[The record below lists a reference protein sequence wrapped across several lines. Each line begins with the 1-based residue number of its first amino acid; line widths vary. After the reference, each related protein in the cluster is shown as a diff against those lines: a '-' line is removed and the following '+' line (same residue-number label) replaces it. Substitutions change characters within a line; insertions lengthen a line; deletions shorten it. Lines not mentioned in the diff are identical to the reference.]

1 MGDGSQTP
9 LRALILPRK
18 SGRTAALAAA
28 PTASARARFA
38 PPRGRTAHRPGG
50 AELRRAPGPD
60 GALRAAARRGH
71 GDDGAV
77 AAAAPDLDVLDT
89 YTRVGAGRPAG
100 AGAPGADLAAEWIRL
115 STTPRAPGRP
125 SVVPRRSL
133 TAPNVGGGN
142 EGRDNAEAELICYAG
157 DVLGPGGDGPSFE
170 IIDKLGKG
178 SFGQVFRCRSAKTGR
193 LVAIK
198 VVKNCASYATQALVE
213 SQIARMLNSRG
224 AHPHVVHLFGDF
236 SHGGHT
242 YVQSRF
248 YRAPEVL
255 VGAPY
260 DGAIDVWS
268 AACVVAELMLG
279 LPVFPGVSA
288 TTRSRDRRD
297 ARHVPDALLER
308 GDDAAKYF
316 FRKPDAPPPA
326 APPQP
331 PPAAVPDDA
340 FDDDG
345 ADAKFSDDDD
355 GPGSSYELKT
365 PEAYARDTGSS
376 VPRTKKYFQY
386 KRLDE
391 IVNHYPIRGPVSGI
405 GMSLAAH
412 PPEFDAGNAAP
423 TPLAPPFPPAYY
435 HQPGATTTR
444 RRSTRPT
451 RRAARRNNT
460 MTEAQWRDAA
470 ARQAGASSYGAQ
482 GAFSYTAGYPG
493 AGVALVAGAGRD
505 GLQSWNQQPPLST
518 TPEDDR
524 RAAAQSDPQRAAA
537 PYRSSSSAAGG
548 ACGRPAAAPPQ
559 SASPMPASHAA
570 AAELLSAA
578 LALAATSGGPPATT
592 SSPPPAVA
600 AAKRAAP
607 AAPAPTR
614 RKAGAEPPRDVSLAA
629 MRAWDLSGA
638 GPCPSDLKVYVYEY
652 PGVESMAWYRH
663 AKEMRQRCRED
674 DRCANHY
681 AGEHLLAQFSLEL
694 ILHDFFTKACVRT
707 RDPEAADLFFV
718 PHYGDASIG
727 DGPRRQAERLRGGA
741 PRHLG
746 ETGHDGL
753 GADLQRHGRVLDAPR
768 RRRPRA
774 RPAGAVTGLRHPKG
788 GRGWTHYLQQLHA
801 PIWISLELSRSFVA
815 EYPACGRKNVVAPY
829 PIPGRAWH
837 DGQWARKARKAALS
851 VFGPALPSVESS
863 RPLAAYYRS
872 GDHGCVNVR
881 RAIAAE
887 FADASLD
894 QGGVGDGGFVLRD
907 RAVDGADDALTKLRT
922 QALAPR
928 QALMHLADFC
938 PDDALWAYSNEMGL
952 DGDLDPAAFALNVS
966 EASLLK
972 FDADP
977 DKQTT
982 VNTKADAGHAH
993 HAGRDDADAFPLL
1006 GILGAAR
1013 GLAAPGGQSVGSRGP
1028 KSPRSGG
1035 AGGPGWRAA
1044 GPRRAGDA
1052 LTPAGRAC
1060 VAMSD
1065 LLACACSADVYNEP
1079 GMEGNS
1085 EEDNGVIEFHALH
1098 KSLARRVPTCARS
1111 LPSLPT
1117 AADIDRAAKAA
1128 PQAGGGAQAFLG
1140 GLLGVEASQRDSK
1153 KASAASLAL
1162 TDAKFKLRAYL
1173 SQAIDWFR
1181 ARRVYDPEVLAFIDL
1196 DAELLL
1202 RLHREDMRVVR
1213 NIVVSWGGHVAHAV
1227 PAKWVK
1233 QFVASITPR
1242 RGRGPAPD
1250 PLGPGA
1256 IRLRECLDNDADTEG
1271 AWDLVT
1277 KPAWIVLSS
1286 VYGADAELDIE
1297 TLRKLMTPPAPRR
1310 PRRRAADAVGPP
1322 VGTANGSVNA
1332 AASATNGSVAP

>member
-1 MGDGSQTP
+1 MEP
-9 LRALILPRK
+9 YAPRPDAAMAT
-18 SGRTAALAAA
+18 TA
-28 PTASARARFA
+28 PSR
-38 PPRGRTAHRPGG
+38 
-50 AELRRAPGPD
+50 LRR
-60 GALRAAARRGH
+60 LT
-71 GDDGAV
+71 
-77 AAAAPDLDVLDT
+77 LDVLDT

-100 AGAPGADLAAEWIRL
+100 AGGAGGADPARFAEWIRL

-288 TTRSRDRRD
+288 HNQITR
-297 ARHVPDALLER
+297 AEMLGTFPDALLER

-355 GPGSSYELKT
+355 GPASSYELKT

-391 IVNHYPIRGPVSGI
+391 IVNHYPIRAGLSASDVDAERDKRKVFAHFVRGMLRHAPDERWTPRMAAAHPFLAGAALGNWQAPRTRRRAAPLRASAGAGGPAAGGARLGRVGAGLAARRRRADAEIRDRRAVSDDGSYRRAVDSAPRAPPRRGESKVSGI

-435 HQPGATTTR
+435 HQPGA
-444 RRSTRPT
+444 
-451 RRAARRNNT
+451 
-460 MTEAQWRDAA
+460 
-470 ARQAGASSYGAQ
+470 GASSYGAQ

-493 AGVALVAGAGRD
+493 AGVARSAGAFGETDFSFALQRPTAGPSFHPRAPRSPASDDGQPPGEYYGSAPGYGGNSAPGGAGAGPSRGGGAAERIADAGEPRRRRGAPERGAGPRGDERRPTRNDVEPAARRRGREASGAAEPRRRD
-505 GLQSWNQQPPLST
+505 G
-518 TPEDDR
+518 R
-524 RAAAQSDPQRAAA
+524 R
-537 PYRSSSSAAGG
+537 G
-548 ACGRPAAAPPQ
+548 
-559 SASPMPASHAA
+559 
-570 AAELLSAA
+570 
-578 LALAATSGGPPATT
+578 
-592 SSPPPAVA
+592 
-600 AAKRAAP
+600 
-607 AAPAPTR
+607 
-614 RKAGAEPPRDVSLAA
+614 EPPRDVSLAA

-652 PGVESMAWYRH
+652 PGVESMAWYQH
-663 AKEMRQRCRED
+663 AKKMRQRCRED

-718 PHYGDASIG
+718 PHYGDVLYRETGRG
-727 DGPRRQAERLRGGA
+727 DKPSAYEAALLDILERQDTKAWERTFNVTGEYWTRRGGGDHVLVQPA
-741 PRHLG
+741 P
-746 ETGHDGL
+746 
-753 GADLQRHGRVLDAPR
+753 
-768 RRRPRA
+768 
-774 RPAGAVTGLRHPKG
+774 VTGLRHPKG

-837 DGQWARKARKAALS
+837 DGQWARKARKAALA

-863 RPLAAYYRS
+863 RPSRPTTARATTAAS
-872 GDHGCVNVR
+872 TSA
-881 RAIAAE
+881 AIAAE

-922 QALAPR
+922 QALRVPARPSCTSRTFARARGRLAVREAPVRRPARGLRARRR
-928 QALMHLADFC
+928 QRRRALGVF
-938 PDDALWAYSNEMGL
+938 ER
-952 DGDLDPAAFALNVS
+952 DGPRRGPGPGAFALNVS
-966 EASLLK
+966 EASLLQ

-1013 GLAAPGGQSVGSRGP
+1013 RGLAAFREAGATAAWAYRYYATGDYGDEDPLLAGVFPNGGALALLVRDLERRARGSR
-1028 KSPRSGG
+1028 
-1035 AGGPGWRAA
+1035 W
-1044 GPRRAGDA
+1044 
-1052 LTPAGRAC
+1052 PACEA
-1060 VAMSD
+1060 
-1065 LLACACSADVYNEP
+1065 E
-1079 GMEGNS
+1079 
-1085 EEDNGVIEFHALH
+1085 
-1098 KSLARRVPTCARS
+1098 LARPHFE
-1111 LPSLPT
+1111 L
-1117 AADIDRAAKAA
+1117 
-1128 PQAGGGAQAFLG
+1128 
-1140 GLLGVEASQRDSK
+1140 K
-1153 KASAASLAL
+1153 K
-1162 TDAKFKLRAYL
+1162 RYC
-1173 SQAIDWFR
+1173 
-1181 ARRVYDPEVLAFIDL
+1181 
-1196 DAELLL
+1196 
-1202 RLHREDMRVVR
+1202 
-1213 NIVVSWGGHVAHAV
+1213 GAV
-1227 PAKWVK
+1227 PAAKE
-1233 QFVASITPR
+1233 A
-1242 RGRGPAPD
+1242 RGLRD
-1250 PLGPGA
+1250 
-1256 IRLRECLDNDADTEG
+1256 RLRKTKDPAKRAAVQAALDAYEG
-1271 AWDLVT
+1271 GRVF
-1277 KPAWIVLSS
+1277 
-1286 VYGADAELDIE
+1286 
-1297 TLRKLMTPPAPRR
+1297 
-1310 PRRRAADAVGPP
+1310 RRRR
-1322 VGTANGSVNA
+1322 
-1332 AASATNGSVAP
+1332 

>member
-1 MGDGSQTP
+1 MEP
-9 LRALILPRK
+9 YAPRPDAAMAT
-18 SGRTAALAAA
+18 TA
-28 PTASARARFA
+28 PSR
-38 PPRGRTAHRPGG
+38 
-50 AELRRAPGPD
+50 LRR
-60 GALRAAARRGH
+60 LT
-71 GDDGAV
+71 
-77 AAAAPDLDVLDT
+77 LDVLDT

-100 AGAPGADLAAEWIRL
+100 AGAPGRGRGFAEWIRL

-236 SHGGHT
+236 SHGGHILSALVCLDDAKIVHCDVKPENILLSPRPGDDGASVVKLIDFGSACVEGRSTQT

-288 TTRSRDRRD
+288 HNQITRI
-297 ARHVPDALLER
+297 VEMLGTFPDALLER

-355 GPGSSYELKT
+355 GPASSYELKT

-391 IVNHYPIRGPVSGI
+391 IVNHYPIRAGLSASDVDAERDKRKVFAHFVRGMLRHAPDERWTPRMAAAHPDDGSYRRAVDAAPRAPPRRGESKVSGI

-435 HQPGATTTR
+435 HQPGAYYYPPPQY
-444 RRSTRPT
+444 SPD
-451 RRAARRNNT
+451 AAFAPLRRNNT

-493 AGVALVAGAGRD
+493 AGVARFAGAFGETDFSFALQRPTAGPSFHPRAPRSPASDD
-505 GLQSWNQQPPLST
+505 GQPPGEYYGS
-518 TPEDDR
+518 
-524 RAAAQSDPQRAAA
+524 A
-537 PYRSSSSAAGG
+537 PGYGGGNAGG
-548 ACGRPAAAPPQ
+548 AAPGPF
-559 SASPMPASHAA
+559 
-570 AAELLSAA
+570 LL
-578 LALAATSGGPPATT
+578 
-592 SSPPPAVA
+592 
-600 AAKRAAP
+600 
-607 AAPAPTR
+607 
-614 RKAGAEPPRDVSLAA
+614 
-629 MRAWDLSGA
+629 
-638 GPCPSDLKVYVYEY
+638 
-652 PGVESMAWYRH
+652 
-663 AKEMRQRCRED
+663 
-674 DRCANHY
+674 
-681 AGEHLLAQFSLEL
+681 LEL

-718 PHYGDASIG
+718 PHYGDVLYRETGRG
-727 DGPRRQAERLRGGA
+727 DKPSAYEAALLDILERQDTTAWERTFNVTGEYWTRRGGGD
-741 PRHLG
+741 H
-746 ETGHDGL
+746 
-753 GADLQRHGRVLDAPR
+753 VL
-768 RRRPRA
+768 
-774 RPAGAVTGLRHPKG
+774 
-788 GRGWTHYLQQLHA
+788 
-801 PIWISLELSRSFVA
+801 LSRSFVA

-863 RPLAAYYRS
+863 RPLAAYYRA

-922 QALAPR
+922 QALRVPR

-938 PDDALWAYSNEMGL
+938 PCPEGDSPSAKRQYDALLAGCVPVVVSDDALWAYSNEMGL
-952 DGDLDPAAFALNVS
+952 DGDLDPSPFALNVS

-1013 GLAAPGGQSVGSRGP
+1013 RRLAAFREAGATAAWAYRYYATGDYGDEDPLLAGVFP
-1028 KSPRSGG
+1028 NGG
-1035 AGGPGWRAA
+1035 ALALLVRDLERRARGKTKDPAKRAA
-1044 GPRRAGDA
+1044 
-1052 LTPAGRAC
+1052 
-1060 VAMSD
+1060 VQ
-1065 LLACACSADVYNEP
+1065 
-1079 GMEGNS
+1079 
-1085 EEDNGVIEFHALH
+1085 
-1098 KSLARRVPTCARS
+1098 
-1111 LPSLPT
+1111 
-1117 AADIDRAAKAA
+1117 AA
-1128 PQAGGGAQAFLG
+1128 
-1140 GLLGVEASQRDSK
+1140 
-1153 KASAASLAL
+1153 
-1162 TDAKFKLRAYL
+1162 
-1173 SQAIDWFR
+1173 
-1181 ARRVYDPEVLAFIDL
+1181 L
-1196 DAELLL
+1196 DAYEGG
-1202 RLHREDMRVVR
+1202 RV
-1213 NIVVSWGGHVAHAV
+1213 
-1227 PAKWVK
+1227 
-1233 QFVASITPR
+1233 F
-1242 RGRGPAPD
+1242 
-1250 PLGPGA
+1250 
-1256 IRLRECLDNDADTEG
+1256 
-1271 AWDLVT
+1271 
-1277 KPAWIVLSS
+1277 
-1286 VYGADAELDIE
+1286 
-1297 TLRKLMTPPAPRR
+1297 
-1310 PRRRAADAVGPP
+1310 RRRR
-1322 VGTANGSVNA
+1322 
-1332 AASATNGSVAP
+1332 